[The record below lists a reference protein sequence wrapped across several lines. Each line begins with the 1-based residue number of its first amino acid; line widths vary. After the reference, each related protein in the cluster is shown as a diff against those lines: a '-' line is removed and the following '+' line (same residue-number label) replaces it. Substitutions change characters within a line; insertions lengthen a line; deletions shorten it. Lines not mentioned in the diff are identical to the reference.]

1 MALSKRGSISCKDLN
16 FCCYQV
22 DYGAQKIRE
31 ALSSE
36 IKRPKWETDQ
46 SPHPTAETKDV
57 RSFTLTNLHIFTTCY
72 LLTATT
78 LPTVKLLHLI
88 YGMRRCY
95 NSDCKCCV
103 PLDVTLYYLTE
114 IHRFLEGT
122 QPLNLYVPWKRP
134 KISITPRDF
143 TFHSTDIYRCYVF

>member
-1 MALSKRGSISCKDLN
+1 MALSKRGSISCKGLN

-22 DYGAQKIRE
+22 DYGAEKICV

-46 SPHPTAETKDV
+46 SPHSTAETKDV
-57 RSFTLTNLHIFTTCY
+57 HRFTLTKLHIFTTCR
-72 LLTATT
+72 LLTAKT
-78 LPTVKLLHLI
+78 LLTVKLLHLI

-95 NSDCKCCV
+95 NGDCNCYV

-114 IHRFLEGT
+114 IHQFLEGT
-122 QPLNLYVPWKRP
+122 YPLNLYVPWIRP
-134 KISITPRDF
+134 KISITPRNF
-143 TFHSTDIYRCYVF
+143 TSHSTDIYRCYVF